1 MDSTF
6 SGNSHFITKTFC
18 EITNLLSTFGKSC
31 LSVKLLQNL
40 PNLLQYQ
47 RELMAKAAGIE
58 IVTASELREKYEVD
72 DEENFSEEDEDE
84 SAEYSD
90 EDDDGAESED
100 GEYLTGSDEE
110 HKAEGIVDDKNPSG
124 KEDVVENVV
133 SAWDVI
139 W

>member
-1 MDSTF
+1 M
-6 SGNSHFITKTFC
+6 
-18 EITNLLSTFGKSC
+18 FGCTVIKE
-31 LSVKLLQNL
+31 L

-72 DEENFSEEDEDE
+72 DEEDCSEDDEDDPDE

-100 GEYLTGSDEE
+100 GEYQTAGDEE
-110 HKAEGIVDDKNPSG
+110 HKAEGTIDGKNASG
-124 KEDVVENVV
+124 KVCCKHLLKF
-133 SAWDVI
+133 AQGRG
-139 W
+139 